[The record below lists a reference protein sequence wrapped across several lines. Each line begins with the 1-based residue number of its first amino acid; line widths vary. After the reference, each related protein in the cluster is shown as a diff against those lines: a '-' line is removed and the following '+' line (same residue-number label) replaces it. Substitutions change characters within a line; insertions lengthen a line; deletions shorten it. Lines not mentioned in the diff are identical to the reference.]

1 MRVLTTILLAIML
14 VVAMSTL
21 AHGAWE
27 NTVWLG
33 TDLSQNGREM
43 GYRHEDD
50 VTTKIV
56 SSQVDGEFRSEI
68 QIGSTLVDFGNN
80 TGLYAAVG
88 ASINDRLDFLFG
100 AGFNY
105 SHYYSPFLL
114 YGGVKCLVPSKTVV
128 YEVEAFYQI
137 LPPLLVHLGYSSYA
151 DSFFFGLGL
160 AYN

>member
-1 MRVLTTILLAIML
+1 MRHLVAI
-14 VVAMSTL
+14 TL
-21 AHGAWE
+21 AVFMVAAMATVAYGAWE

-33 TDLSQNGREM
+33 IDINQNGREM
-43 GYRHEDD
+43 GYRHQDD
-50 VTTKIV
+50 VATKIV
-56 SSQVDGEFRSEI
+56 SSQVHGEFRSEI

-88 ASINDRLDFLFG
+88 ASLNGRLDFLFG

-114 YGGVKCLVPSKTVV
+114 SGGVKCLVPSKSVV

-137 LPPLLVHLGYSSYA
+137 LPPLLIHLGYSS
-151 DSFFFGLGL
+151 DSNSLFLGLGL
-160 AYN
+160 SYN